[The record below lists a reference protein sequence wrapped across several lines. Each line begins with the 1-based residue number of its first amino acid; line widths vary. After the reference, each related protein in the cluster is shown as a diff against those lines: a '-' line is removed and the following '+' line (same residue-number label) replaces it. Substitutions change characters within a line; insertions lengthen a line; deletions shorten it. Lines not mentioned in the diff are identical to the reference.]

1 VQNDQPLQAFWSE
14 MNETWTRAFSPLD
27 SPVTKEAFMTLR
39 AILFGSIGAIVETSE
54 RQREAFNTA
63 FRQFDVDLFWDRET
77 YQRLLQQPG
86 GRRRIAEALAN
97 AGFAADDAL
106 VDAIYNEKTSLFL
119 SSLRAGVEARPGV
132 VNLLEQAGQAG
143 LAVGFVTGT
152 DRRVVDAVIE
162 GTVGIN
168 AAQFDLILSGTDAK
182 NAKPDP
188 EIYRFALSQLA
199 MEPTECVAIE
209 DTVVSGRAAMA
220 AGIPVLFTP
229 GALTEHDDWSS
240 VEGQIASLETLG
252 LGRHAI
258 NALQIW
264 HADQLNQ
271 KAA

>member
-1 VQNDQPLQAFWSE
+1 L
-14 MNETWTRAFSPLD
+14 NETWTRAFSPLD
-27 SPVTKEAFMTLR
+27 THVTKEAFMTLR
-39 AILFGSIGAIVETSE
+39 AILFGSIGAVVETSE

-77 YQRLLQQPG
+77 YQSLLQQPG

-97 AGFAADDAL
+97 ASVEANDAL

-119 SSLRAGVEARPGV
+119 SALRAGVEARPGV

-143 LAVGFVTGT
+143 LAVGFVSGT

-162 GTVGIN
+162 GAVGVN
-168 AAQFDLILSGTDAK
+168 ANQFDLILSGTDAK

-209 DTVVSGRAAMA
+209 DTVASGRAAMA

-229 GALTEHDDWSS
+229 GALTEGDDWAS

-252 LGRHAI
+252 LGPNAI
-258 NALQIW
+258 TALQIW